1 MPLPKTHLRLSPSTG
16 PTPGEQA
23 LRLGRKDRQ
32 RYGVKSWSI
41 ALGLVLAA
49 LVGPAAHATV
59 LDWTIGVDGNIANA
73 ANYTQGQTPASGDTL
88 VLTGLGANLPS
99 NYNVASSVQLFEILF
114 DFIGSKNFT
123 IGGSPISLGAN
134 GYFWDPNT
142 TAGTDNVNVSVALN
156 GGATFN
162 PTGTTILSIN
172 NGVTGTGPLTLQND
186 TTDDALQLGGSST
199 YTGSTLV
206 TSTGRVQVNANGAI
220 PTGSAVVISSTGGID
235 FNAGGDV
242 TIGSLAGTGTV
253 TLGGSHNLFVGGN
266 NTSTTFSGVYS
277 GVAQLVKNGTGTFT
291 LSGINTYIGGTTLDA
306 GLTNFNSGS
315 ALGTGNVTLNGG
327 GLQWATSTTTDI
339 SSRLALQSGGGA
351 LDTNGNNVSFG
362 SALPGGNSGLTK
374 AGNGTLTLSVA
385 TTYSGNFTVTGGL
398 INFNAA
404 SALGSGNVTL
414 NGGGLQW
421 ATATTTDISAQLAA
435 VGAGGGTIDT
445 NGNNVSFA
453 TGLSGTGGLTKTG
466 TGNLTLDSTN
476 TYAGATLVSGGT
488 LQVGDASHAGARL
501 AGSATVGASGTLT
514 GHGTVSGS
522 VTNTAGGTVAPGGS
536 IGTLSISGSYTQ
548 GAGSTLQVELSPST
562 GSELAVTGSATLAGT
577 LSVVADAGSYPPGT
591 TYTII
596 TGSVVSGTFNGLA
609 NGATITAGGVN
620 FTLSYGSGSVTL
632 TVPAIVTTTS
642 PSTPYPVSV
651 GVPANGTYT
660 PGQTL
665 DFTLTFGQTVVVA
678 GPGTPEMEIMVG
690 SAVRY
695 ASYVSGSGSAA
706 LVFAYTVQPGDSA
719 PNGIALVS
727 PALGNG
733 ATVQAASGTGG
744 VIVASLA
751 FRAPGTSGILVG
763 ASGTVAATV
772 TLGGL
777 AATYTGSPLSATAST
792 VPPGLTVSLTYN
804 GSTAPPAQAGSY
816 ALVGTVT
823 NSGYS
828 GSASGIFTINP
839 APQTVTFAQ
848 SAVFSN
854 AAPFI
859 LQAAASS
866 QLPVTFSLVSGPA
879 SLNGSTVTLTGSP
892 GIVTVQANQGGNSNY
907 LAAPVATVA
916 FNVVAP
922 APLLDVSIYGNVGAA
937 QNAVVAGFV
946 IAGSGTEP
954 VVVRGVGPTLGSFG
968 VSGALSAPLLQLYGG
983 STLLLSNSG
992 WGGSSA
998 LASLLSQVG
1007 AFPFTPGGIDAAA
1020 STTLSPGS
1028 YTLVISGVAGATGT
1042 TLAEVYDASPSPLTQ
1057 ASAVVNVS
1065 SLGQVS
1071 PGSPLTAGFV
1081 IGGSA
1086 PQQLLIRGVGPG
1098 LGSWGLTG
1106 VLAATSLNVYTGT
1119 GALLAQNAG
1128 WGTPVTVNSSYPGAS
1143 AAAISSA
1150 ASTAGAFGLGSGSR
1164 DSAVL
1169 VTLPPGSYS
1178 VQVSAAGGPSGTG
1191 LIEVYAVP

>member
-385 TTYSGNFTVTGGL
+385 STYSGNFAVTGGL

-892 GIVTVQANQGGNSNY
+892 GIVTVQANQGGNSN
-907 LAAPVATVA
+907 
-916 FNVVAP
+916 
-922 APLLDVSIYGNVGAA
+922 
-937 QNAVVAGFV
+937 
-946 IAGSGTEP
+946 
-954 VVVRGVGPTLGSFG
+954 
-968 VSGALSAPLLQLYGG
+968 
-983 STLLLSNSG
+983 
-992 WGGSSA
+992 
-998 LASLLSQVG
+998 
-1007 AFPFTPGGIDAAA
+1007 
-1020 STTLSPGS
+1020 
-1028 YTLVISGVAGATGT
+1028 
-1042 TLAEVYDASPSPLTQ
+1042 
-1057 ASAVVNVS
+1057 
-1065 SLGQVS
+1065 
-1071 PGSPLTAGFV
+1071 
-1081 IGGSA
+1081 
-1086 PQQLLIRGVGPG
+1086 
-1098 LGSWGLTG
+1098 
-1106 VLAATSLNVYTGT
+1106 
-1119 GALLAQNAG
+1119 
-1128 WGTPVTVNSSYPGAS
+1128 
-1143 AAAISSA
+1143 
-1150 ASTAGAFGLGSGSR
+1150 
-1164 DSAVL
+1164 
-1169 VTLPPGSYS
+1169 
-1178 VQVSAAGGPSGTG
+1178 
-1191 LIEVYAVP
+1191 

>member
-421 ATATTTDISAQLAA
+421 ATSTTTDISSQLATIGAGGGTLDTNGNNVSFGTALPVGTGGLTKAGNGTLTLSVASTYSGNFAVTGGLINFNAASALGSGNVTLNGGGLQWATATTTDISAQLAA

-591 TYTII
+591 TYTI
-596 TGSVVSGTFNGLA
+596 
-609 NGATITAGGVN
+609 
-620 FTLSYGSGSVTL
+620 
-632 TVPAIVTTTS
+632 
-642 PSTPYPVSV
+642 
-651 GVPANGTYT
+651 
-660 PGQTL
+660 
-665 DFTLTFGQTVVVA
+665 
-678 GPGTPEMEIMVG
+678 
-690 SAVRY
+690 SA
-695 ASYVSGSGSAA
+695 
-706 LVFAYTVQPGDSA
+706 
-719 PNGIALVS
+719 
-727 PALGNG
+727 
-733 ATVQAASGTGG
+733 
-744 VIVASLA
+744 
-751 FRAPGTSGILVG
+751 RA
-763 ASGTVAATV
+763 
-772 TLGGL
+772 
-777 AATYTGSPLSATAST
+777 
-792 VPPGLTVSLTYN
+792 
-804 GSTAPPAQAGSY
+804 
-816 ALVGTVT
+816 
-823 NSGYS
+823 
-828 GSASGIFTINP
+828 
-839 APQTVTFAQ
+839 
-848 SAVFSN
+848 
-854 AAPFI
+854 
-859 LQAAASS
+859 
-866 QLPVTFSLVSGPA
+866 
-879 SLNGSTVTLTGSP
+879 
-892 GIVTVQANQGGNSNY
+892 
-907 LAAPVATVA
+907 
-916 FNVVAP
+916 
-922 APLLDVSIYGNVGAA
+922 
-937 QNAVVAGFV
+937 
-946 IAGSGTEP
+946 
-954 VVVRGVGPTLGSFG
+954 
-968 VSGALSAPLLQLYGG
+968 
-983 STLLLSNSG
+983 
-992 WGGSSA
+992 
-998 LASLLSQVG
+998 
-1007 AFPFTPGGIDAAA
+1007 
-1020 STTLSPGS
+1020 
-1028 YTLVISGVAGATGT
+1028 
-1042 TLAEVYDASPSPLTQ
+1042 
-1057 ASAVVNVS
+1057 
-1065 SLGQVS
+1065 
-1071 PGSPLTAGFV
+1071 
-1081 IGGSA
+1081 IGGSEGFSEWSD
-1086 PQQLLIRGVGPG
+1086 PM
-1098 LGSWGLTG
+1098 SHM
-1106 VLAATSLNVYTGT
+1106 
-1119 GALLAQNAG
+1119 
-1128 WGTPVTVNSSYPGAS
+1128 
-1143 AAAISSA
+1143 AI
-1150 ASTAGAFGLGSGSR
+1150 
-1164 DSAVL
+1164 
-1169 VTLPPGSYS
+1169 
-1178 VQVSAAGGPSGTG
+1178 
-1191 LIEVYAVP
+1191 